1 MLKPGPKG
9 AIPTLRGWVHPQTG
23 ELLKSQ
29 RITQEQL
36 NEWNGMQMLAEP
48 APVVEPEVVKV
59 KSTPE
64 VPEVTMDEVIDRED
78 GEGDEVELIVDTVQT
93 EIAKP
98 KKKKKKKRTLFG

>member
-48 APVVEPEVVKV
+48 APVVEPEV
-59 KSTPE
+59 
-64 VPEVTMDEVIDRED
+64 TMDEVV
-78 GEGDEVELIVDTVQT
+78 EGDEVELILDTVQ
-93 EIAKP
+93 EVPKP
-98 KKKKKKKRTLFG
+98 KKKKKKRTLFG